1 MFERLMRTTN
11 SNNASAIEHRRH
23 DVDRDRQQRDE
34 QTDTEIERDRTAL
47 RRSRPEQSPRQLAGP
62 GVDMLDRD
70 HHDRRRQHRAR
81 DIGEHGEQQR
91 GSRQHRHGV
100 DEDGERALPA
110 ERAVSQTR
118 PDIDAVGDAAKGR
131 GNRVGNAKANQQAI
145 VARTQ
150 FTRPAGEF
158 GAEQRIDRGDDRQR

>member
-1 MFERLMRTTN
+1 
-11 SNNASAIEHRRH
+11 
-23 DVDRDRQQRDE
+23 
-34 QTDTEIERDRTAL
+34 
-47 RRSRPEQSPRQLAGP
+47 
-62 GVDMLDRD
+62 
-70 HHDRRRQHRAR
+70 
-81 DIGEHGEQQR
+81 
-91 GSRQHRHGV
+91 
-100 DEDGERALPA
+100 LPA

-158 GAEQRIDRGDDRQR
+158 GAEQRIDLGDDRQR